1 MDYVQNVLK
10 EENNMYDV
18 ILDAIIDTIK
28 LVPFLFV
35 TFILLE
41 LIEHKL
47 IKKNG
52 KVLSKYKKV
61 GPILGGVLGG
71 FPQCG
76 FSAMAANL
84 FSGRVITMGTL
95 VAIFLST
102 SDEML
107 PIMIGEHVDVL
118 LIVKIILFKIIAG
131 IIIGLL
137 VDVIF
142 ARKDI
147 NEKNEIH
154 HMCEEEHCHCD
165 EDGIVF
171 SSIKHTLMTTLY
183 VLIANIVIN
192 LIIYYVGEETLS
204 NLLNSGNIFVY
215 FISSLIGLIPNCAAS
230 IIITEAYL
238 SGVISIGVALS
249 GLLTGSGLGI
259 LLLFKTNKSLKEN
272 LTILSIIYLVGVLLG
287 IIVDLVI

>member
-1 MDYVQNVLK
+1 
-10 EENNMYDV
+10 MYDV